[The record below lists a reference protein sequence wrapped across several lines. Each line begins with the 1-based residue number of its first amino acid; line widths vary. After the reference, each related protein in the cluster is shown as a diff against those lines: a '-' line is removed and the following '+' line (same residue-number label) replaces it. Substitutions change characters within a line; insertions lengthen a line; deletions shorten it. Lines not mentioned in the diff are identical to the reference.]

1 MIRKELTIVI
11 KDGSISEVY
20 SDTTDTVDI
29 NVINLDNEAS
39 SESKRFYDWLLQ
51 TTKTKQRK
59 IY

>member
-1 MIRKELTIVI
+1 MKGLTIVI
-11 KDGSISEVY
+11 KDGSVSEVY

>member
-1 MIRKELTIVI
+1 MKELTIVI

>member
-1 MIRKELTIVI
+1 MKELTIVI
-11 KDGSISEVY
+11 KDGSVSEVY
-20 SDTTDTVDI
+20 SDTTDTVDV

-39 SESKRFYDWLLQ
+39 SESKCFHDWLLQ

>member
-1 MIRKELTIVI
+1 MKELTIVI
-11 KDGSISEVY
+11 KDGSVSEVY

-39 SESKRFYDWLLQ
+39 SESKRFHDWLFQ
-51 TTKTKQRK
+51 TIKTKQRK